1 MNDTPHRPE
10 YLRYPVYRDTL
21 VTGHTN
27 LQWPSSLEQKV
38 TVRKDDWDSFLADFS
53 SFVQKYEILLTQ
65 LVLAQSKVEGFKE
78 KTQLQI
84 DGSRQALNQIRAALD
99 KLSNET
105 EEELNEP
112 D

>member
-1 MNDTPHRPE
+1 MNDMSRLPE
-10 YLRYPVYRDTL
+10 YSSPSVYREAL
-21 VTGHTN
+21 VIGHTP
-27 LQWPSSLEQKV
+27 LRWPSGLGQKITV
-38 TVRKDDWDSFLADFS
+38 TKDDWDSFIADFS

-78 KTQLQI
+78 ETQLQI

-99 KLSNET
+99 KLSSET

>member
-1 MNDTPHRPE
+1 
-10 YLRYPVYRDTL
+10 L
-21 VTGHTN
+21 G
-27 LQWPSSLEQKV
+27 QKV
-38 TVRKDDWDSFLADFS
+38 TFSKEEWDAFLADFS
-53 SFVQKYEILLTQ
+53 KFVQKYEILMTQ

-84 DGSRQALNQIRAALD
+84 DGSRQAINQVRTAIDR
-99 KLSNET
+99 LSNET